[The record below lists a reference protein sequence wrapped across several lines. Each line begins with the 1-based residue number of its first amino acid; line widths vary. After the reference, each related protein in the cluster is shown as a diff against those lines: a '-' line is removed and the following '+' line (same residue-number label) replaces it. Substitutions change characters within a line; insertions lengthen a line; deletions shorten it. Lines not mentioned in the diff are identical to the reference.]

1 MRRLNLLRKEKPYKQ
16 KWREIQQK
24 QIDDLNLPG
33 LKLYAAFPGSFIF
46 NQILVPTDAGS
57 RHVDL
62 VIPEVSDIIYANCSD
77 KSRERGFENTIVI
90 DIDEISDLSVV
101 DVILSVIKDLPLCR
115 VVLLGQEALDICGEL
130 LQDQA
135 GSDVSV
141 EMVEPDWNYAMV
153 LHNI

>member
-46 NQILVPTDAGS
+46 NQILVPTGAGS
-57 RHVDL
+57 CHV
-62 VIPEVSDIIYANCSD
+62 
-77 KSRERGFENTIVI
+77 
-90 DIDEISDLSVV
+90 SDLSVV

-115 VVLLGQEALDICGEL
+115 VVLLGQEASDICGEL

-153 LHNI
+153 LHNIYRQAATVVFVNSMRVLDAAYTGCN